1 MFLYCVLNE
10 KVGILRQNLSF
21 YHYARF
27 VLSDIISKQQDTSP
41 FGKDVVTFNV
51 PPHLIDDLYKYGA
64 VTMPQDMD
72 LAPNQGVVLKSHSNS
87 ALGIASRDGK
97 QIVSID
103 PDISYYGIRGRNK
116 EQIILLNVLSNPDI
130 RCVLVTGPAGVGKS
144 LVVGAYALDQ
154 VTGKHK
160 SYEKMILSK
169 PLEIVTSTR
178 YWGTV
183 PGAEDEKFSPFLK
196 SFQIMF
202 EDLVSKKGKNYIQT
216 MITNNI
222 IDFMPL
228 ELARGTSLKEAICWY
243 DEGQNLTYHEMETLG
258 SRIDD
263 QGMSKLIVTGDL
275 NQRDRDI
282 VKQRTGMWKLATSPY
297 FINSP
302 HTAHLHLTQ
311 IERGEI
317 AELFFNVFD
326 DERDD

>member
-1 MFLYCVLNE
+1 M
-10 KVGILRQNLSF
+10 
-21 YHYARF
+21 
-27 VLSDIISKQQDTSP
+27 SDIISKEQNASP
-41 FGKDVVTFNV
+41 FGKDVVTYNV
-51 PPHLIDDLYKYGA
+51 SPQLINDFYDYNAIDMPPE
-64 VTMPQDMD
+64 MD
-72 LAPNQGVVLKSHSNS
+72 LAPNQGIVLKSHSNS
-87 ALGIASRDGK
+87 ALGIANRQAD
-97 QIVSID
+97 QIVGVD
-103 PDISYYGIRGRNK
+103 PEISYYGIRGRNK
-116 EQIILLNVLSNPDI
+116 EQIILLNILANPDI

-144 LVVGAYALDQ
+144 LVVGSYALDQ

-160 SYEKMILSK
+160 SFEKMILSK

-178 YWGTV
+178 FWGTV

-216 MITNNI
+216 MIDNNV

-263 QGMSKLIVTGDL
+263 QGHSKLIVTGDL

-282 VKQRTGMWKLATSPY
+282 MKQRTGMWKLATSPF

-326 DERDD
+326 DERED